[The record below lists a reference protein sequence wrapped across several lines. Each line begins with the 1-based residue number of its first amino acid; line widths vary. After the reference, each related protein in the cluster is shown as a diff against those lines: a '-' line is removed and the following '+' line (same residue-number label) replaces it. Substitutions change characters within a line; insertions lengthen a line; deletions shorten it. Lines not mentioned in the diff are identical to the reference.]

1 MSVSST
7 HLSATFSIQN
17 DMKQGATLS
26 PLLLDFDLE
35 EVIREAQENMIELK
49 LNRISGLLVYDG
61 VNLLAYNKY
70 RKE

>member
-1 MSVSST
+1 
-7 HLSATFSIQN
+7 
-17 DMKQGATLS
+17 MKQGAALS